1 MPKIGQIKVLWCEKC
16 YSAYPL
22 TYDGIKCEKCG
33 ADLKETDVE
42 IIGAENDRK
51 KQ

>member
-1 MPKIGQIKVLWCEKC
+1 MPKIGQVKILWCEKC

-33 ADLKETDVE
+33 ADLAETNVA
-42 IIGAENDRK
+42 IIEEKNERQK
-51 KQ
+51 